1 MSKVILVNK
10 NNKKIGL
17 EDKLVAHQKGLLLE
31 HFQY

>member
-17 EDKLVAHQKGLLLE
+17 EDKLVAHQKVYFTE
-31 HFQY
+31 HSQY